1 MNIDQGSPIETAEE
15 LYESAPCGYLST
27 LPDGVIASA
36 NRTFLDW
43 VGAERNDLVGP
54 VPGREQRRVVREPE
68 VAAEPQDRPGGG
80 RRRRRCHSGR
90 R

>member
-1 MNIDQGSPIETAEE
+1 VNIDQGSWIETAEE

-43 VGAERNDLVGP
+43 VGAERNDLVG
-54 VPGREQRRVVREPE
+54 RRRF
-68 VAAEPQDRPGGG
+68 QDFLGIGG
-80 RRRRRCHSGR
+80 RSSTRRILRRCCRCRASSTR
-90 R
+90 SRST